1 MPPDLLKTI
10 QRRALTGILTVLWIV
25 VPYSLL
31 QHIAIREVLWVK
43 PSTFDLAI
51 PINFHS
57 LWFYLTFYA
66 LLGWIGLSVDDRN
79 FQRYI
84 RSIWWTAFFSHL
96 VLLLIPNGV
105 TREAIDHDSAP
116 LVYQWLVLA
125 DQPRNAFPSLHASLW
140 ILAGM
145 AAIASSKI
153 RPVFK
158 IISWIWVRA
167 WNRPMATP
175 TTRPTS
181 RTGAHSWIVSH
192 RASRPT
198 SITSAPLIEIYSR
211 NTGQKMPGAWLTRG

>member
-1 MPPDLLKTI
+1 MQGRRDTYCVDSAHTRAEKASPMPPDLLKTI

-31 QHIAIREVLWVK
+31 QLIAIREVIWVK

-57 LWFYLTFYA
+57 LWFYLTFYG

-79 FQRYI
+79 FHRYI

-96 VLLLIPNGV
+96 VFLLIPNGV

-125 DQPRNAFPSLHASLW
+125 DQPRNAFPSLHASLSV
-140 ILAGM
+140 LAGL
-145 AAIASSKI
+145 AAIASPLI
-153 RPVFK
+153 RPLLKTAAWTWVIGILWSTIALRQHYAVDLISGSALAVVVW
-158 IISWIWVRA
+158 IIVGRK
-167 WNRPMATP
+167 R
-175 TTRPTS
+175 
-181 RTGAHSWIVSH
+181 
-192 RASRPT
+192 
-198 SITSAPLIEIYSR
+198 E
-211 NTGQKMPGAWLTRG
+211 